1 MGRPKAK
8 PYQVVR
14 WMQVLD
20 RERIKRQRLRKDLTQ
35 RQLAFLVGTSQT
47 TIYLLE
53 SGGMKTLTEKL
64 ALAIAKRLDL
74 PWEDLFV
81 SREAPRV
88 PGVTTAASTGN
99 QVSA

>member
-1 MGRPKAK
+1 MSRQKPKA
-8 PYQVVR
+8 YQVVR

-20 RERIKRQRLRKDLTQ
+20 RERIRRQRLRKDLTQ

-53 SGGMKTLTEKL
+53 SGGMRTLTEKL
-64 ALAIAKRLDL
+64 ALSIAKRLDL

-81 SREAPRV
+81 SREAARV
-88 PGVTTAASTGN
+88 SGVTTDSATGA
-99 QVSA
+99 QVPA